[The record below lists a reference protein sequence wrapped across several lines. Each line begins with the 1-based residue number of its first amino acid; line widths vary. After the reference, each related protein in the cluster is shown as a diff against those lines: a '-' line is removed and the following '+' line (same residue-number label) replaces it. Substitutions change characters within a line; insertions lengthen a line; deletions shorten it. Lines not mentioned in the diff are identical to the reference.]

1 MKKIFLII
9 IGVMMSISIN
19 NFSATKKR
27 ATGKVQQQ
35 SPQSMAVN
43 FINNYFKAYTSGEID
58 IDQWVYDNSSITQRY
73 RKEYRNEVLANENC
87 SPDGTIDECSFPIRD
102 QGGDL
107 YTGKFKATNYNP
119 STGYVTVKP
128 IQSFSNESYKIKVIK
143 SNGKWMV
150 DDVVPWWKEIT
161 Y

>member
-9 IGVMMSISIN
+9 IGIMMSISIN

-27 ATGKVQQQ
+27 AAGKMQQT
-35 SPQSMAVN
+35 PQSVAVN

-73 RKEYRNEVLANENC
+73 REEYRNEVRAKEKC
-87 SPDGTIDECSFPIRD
+87 SADGTIDECSFPIRE

-107 YTGKFKATNYNP
+107 YTGKFKAVNYNS

-128 IQSFSNESYKIKVIK
+128 TQFDSESDTYRIKVIK
-143 SNGKWMV
+143 SKGKWMI
-150 DDVVPWWKEIT
+150 DDVT
-161 Y
+161 H

>member
-1 MKKIFLII
+1 MKKIFLIMVGI
-9 IGVMMSISIN
+9 MLSISIN
-19 NFSATKKR
+19 SFSATKKR
-27 ATGKVQQQ
+27 ASGKTQQT
-35 SPQSMAVN
+35 PQSVAVN

-73 RKEYRNEVLANENC
+73 REEYRNEVLANENC
-87 SPDGTIDECSFPIRD
+87 SADGTIDECSFPIRD

-107 YTGKFKATNYNP
+107 YTGKFKATNYNS
-119 STGYVTVKP
+119 STSYVTVKP
-128 IQSFSNESYKIKVIK
+128 RQSFSNESYKIKVIK

>member
-9 IGVMMSISIN
+9 IGIMMSISIN

-27 ATGKVQQQ
+27 AAGKMQQT
-35 SPQSMAVN
+35 PQSVAVN

-73 RKEYRNEVLANENC
+73 REEYRNESLANEKC
-87 SPDGTIDECSFPIRD
+87 SADGTIDECSFPIRE

-107 YTGKFKATNYNP
+107 YTGKFKAVNYNS

-128 IQSFSNESYKIKVIK
+128 TQFDSESDTYRIKVIK
-143 SNGKWMV
+143 SNGKWMI
-150 DDVVPWWKEIT
+150 DDVT
-161 Y
+161 H

>member
-1 MKKIFLII
+1 
-9 IGVMMSISIN
+9 
-19 NFSATKKR
+19 
-27 ATGKVQQQ
+27 
-35 SPQSMAVN
+35 MAVN

-73 RKEYRNEVLANENC
+73 REEYRNEVLANENC
-87 SPDGTIDECSFPIRD
+87 SADGTIDECSFPIRD

-107 YTGKFKATNYNP
+107 YTGKFKAVNYNS

-128 IQSFSNESYKIKVIK
+128 TQFDSESDTYRIKVIK

-150 DDVVPWWKEIT
+150 DDVKH
-161 Y
+161 

>member
-9 IGVMMSISIN
+9 IGIMMSISIN

-27 ATGKVQQQ
+27 AAGKMQQT
-35 SPQSMAVN
+35 PQSVAVN

-58 IDQWVYDNSSITQRY
+58 IDQWVYDNSSISQRY
-73 RKEYRNEVLANENC
+73 REEYRNEVLENC
-87 SPDGTIDECSFPIRD
+87 SADGTIDECSFPIRD

-107 YTGKFKATNYNP
+107 YTGKFKAVNYNS

-128 IQSFSNESYKIKVIK
+128 TQFDSESDTYRIKVIK
-143 SNGKWMV
+143 SNGKWMI
-150 DDVVPWWKEIT
+150 DDVT
-161 Y
+161 H